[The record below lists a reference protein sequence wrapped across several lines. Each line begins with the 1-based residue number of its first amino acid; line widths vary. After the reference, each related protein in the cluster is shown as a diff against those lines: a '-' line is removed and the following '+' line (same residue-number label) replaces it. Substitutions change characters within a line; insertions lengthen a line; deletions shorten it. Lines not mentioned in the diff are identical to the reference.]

1 MMGVTAGDERRS
13 NDNRRIEPER
23 RDEATVEKTAATLEE
38 ERRQDKLRR
47 DTSDRRR
54 G

>member
-13 NDNRRIEPER
+13 NKRRVGVDR
-23 RDEATVEKTAATLEE
+23 RNWEVIKKTAATLEE

>member
-1 MMGVTAGDERRS
+1 MGMTADDERRS
-13 NDNRRIEPER
+13 NKRRVGVDR
-23 RDEATVEKTAATLEE
+23 RNEEVIKETAATLEE

-47 DTSDRRR
+47 DTSERRI